1 MRSLAFAS
9 CLFTL
14 GAAAQEW
21 VQLPDFP
28 GLPRDD
34 AASFHWSDKVF
45 VGTGMDVGFQLTND
59 WYAYSMSTN
68 SWEPVASLPAS
79 GRQYCNGFRLGDERG
94 YLFGGVDANGPLNEL
109 WRYDPLTDAWTQ
121 RASLPAAGRYAC
133 AVIASGDHAYIC
145 GGMLDGGIPTSEV
158 WRYDLVS
165 DTWEPRAPM
174 PGTPRHRA
182 AVVDN
187 VVVGG
192 ADSSFQALTEAF
204 AYNPFNDQW
213 TQRPGL
219 PAPRFGASG
228 VDHLHFCGAS
238 SLTQNH
244 DEVLVYD
251 WLTGDFDAS
260 IIPPFPGGPRK
271 GGIAETQYHIMDI
284 GIFFF
289 GLGIDGPTRFNDWWR
304 LDHFTGVEEHAI
316 TPTKVFPNPAS
327 TQLQAEWPSHWTV
340 ARYAVLDATGRSL
353 RTGVLAEA
361 TPLDIADLSAGR
373 YEVHFVNGQ
382 ERLRASFIKLP

>member
-1 MRSLAFAS
+1 MRVAVLPALLLAFG
-9 CLFTL
+9 TQ
-14 GAAAQEW
+14 AQW

-28 GLPRDD
+28 GTARDD
-34 AASFHWSDKVF
+34 AASFHWYDKVF
-45 VGTGMDVGFQLTND
+45 VGTGMDAGFQLTND
-59 WYAYSMSTN
+59 WYAYSMTTE
-68 SWEPVASLPAS
+68 SWEAVASLPAS

-109 WRYDPLTDAWTQ
+109 WRYDPLTSTWTQ

-165 DTWEPRAPM
+165 DSWEPRAPM

-192 ADSSFQALTEAF
+192 ADSSLEALTEAY

-213 TQRPGL
+213 TLRPEL
-219 PAPRFGASG
+219 PGPRFGAAA
-228 VDHLHFCGAS
+228 VEHLLFCGAS
-238 SLTQNH
+238 SLEQNH
-244 DEVLVYD
+244 DEVYLHDWATGTYD
-251 WLTGDFDAS
+251 GS

-271 GGIAETQYHIMDI
+271 GGVASSQGYLMDI

-304 LDHFTGVEEHAI
+304 LNHGTGIGEHAI
-316 TPTKVFPNPAS
+316 GLTTVFPNPAS
-327 TQLQAEWPSHWTV
+327 TEIHVQRPSHWTT
-340 ARYAVLDATGRSL
+340 AQYTVLDATGRPVRSGAL
-353 RTGVLAEA
+353 IGTGILEVR
-361 TPLDIADLSAGR
+361 DLSAGR
-373 YEVHFVNGQ
+373 YELILVHGD